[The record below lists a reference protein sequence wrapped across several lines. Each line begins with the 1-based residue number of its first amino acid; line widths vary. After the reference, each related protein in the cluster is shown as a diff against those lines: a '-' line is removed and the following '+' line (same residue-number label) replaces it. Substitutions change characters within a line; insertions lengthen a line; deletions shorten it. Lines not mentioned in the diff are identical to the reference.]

1 MDRSK
6 YVNHRIRVG
15 WMKWKSA
22 MGVLCEGTNSG
33 RGRCEITLVE
43 VVKNDMSIKEV
54 TKSMMLDIIE
64 WWRRTNVVNLD

>member
-1 MDRSK
+1 
-6 YVNHRIRVG
+6 
-15 WMKWKSA
+15 

>member
-15 WMKWKSA
+15 WMKRKSA

-33 RGRCEITLVE
+33 RGRCKITLVE

-64 WWRRTNVVNLD
+64 WWRRTHVVNLD